1 MAMFFIILAIVA
13 YAVFISYMLKH
24 ETPGAQGESTDARKG
39 ADGDS
44 AGGANSEADG
54 APSKAALLDKGMLS
68 HFPDY
73 DDTAEHVVCY
83 CVAKEYPLYNSK
95 NESHWFLLTD
105 RHIRIRP
112 RASTVGGFLSKN
124 EYFVLNTADYAV
136 CAEKHEGV
144 QFYPEGGK
152 PVKHKAGI
160 PFFIHGAGAIG
171 GAIGAAA
178 SAAINRGR
186 NQGVVLYFKYADYCK
201 VINFFRD
208 KPALQAAA
216 TPRTSPGATAVAP
229 APRASQS
236 VAVAAPASPK
246 AQPTPSPAAP
256 RKPEAPSVGVGQL
269 SEQEAAL
276 VKGFRQLSEVDK
288 SRIIVQIAD
297 MTDK

>member
-1 MAMFFIILAIVA
+1 MEWIFYTILIVLIVLLA
-13 YAVFISYMLKH
+13 YFVFRQGPTNSQS
-24 ETPGAQGESTDARKG
+24 ETTEAREG
-39 ADGDS
+39 ADDNS

-54 APSKAALLDKGMLS
+54 APPKAALLDKGMLS

-124 EYFVLNTADYAV
+124 EYFVFDTADYAV

-160 PFFIHGAGAIG
+160 PFFVHGAGAIG

-178 SAAINRGR
+178 SVAINRGR

-201 VINFFRD
+201 VMNFFRD
-208 KPALQAAA
+208 KPALQTAA
-216 TPRTSPGATAVAP
+216 TPRTSHGAAAVAP

-236 VAVAAPASPK
+236 AAVAAPASPK
-246 AQPTPSPAAP
+246 SQATPSPAAY
-256 RKPEAPSVGVGQL
+256 KPESPPADGERL
-269 SEQEAAL
+269 SEQEVAL
-276 VKGFRQLSEVDK
+276 VKGFRRLSEVDK